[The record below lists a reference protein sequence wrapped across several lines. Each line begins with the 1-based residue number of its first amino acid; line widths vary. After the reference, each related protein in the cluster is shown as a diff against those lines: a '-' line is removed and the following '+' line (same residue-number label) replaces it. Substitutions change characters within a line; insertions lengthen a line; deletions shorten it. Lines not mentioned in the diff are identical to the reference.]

1 MRKILDKLAGIITKL
16 NSGKTLKARVA
27 RGTIWSGLGN
37 GSEQVLRFIRNMIL
51 TRILAPEAFGL
62 MAIVLAVNAA
72 FESFSQIGIKEAIIQ
87 NPKGQKKE
95 YLNGAWWLAFG
106 RAVVLYIVV
115 FITSPWIAQFY
126 ENPELIALMRVAFLG
141 LILNGLISS
150 EAYVAVKKM
159 NFKRWVLVWN
169 GGSFFGI
176 VTAVTLAF
184 IIQNVWALVIGFC
197 VEAAAR
203 CLLSYIICP
212 FLPGLKFDK
221 ECLKA
226 LYKFARGIFGV
237 PILTFI
243 WMRTDIF
250 VIGKFCTINDLG
262 LYSMAIA
269 IAWMPFHFITMIMN
283 QMLRPAF
290 SEKQMDKEW
299 VNKWTLNITSLIAYI
314 GFPLLFFVT
323 LYGRDLLNIVYGSAY
338 GAVSIPFSIIFAA
351 AFIRTISIP
360 IVNVYFASGRPDLH
374 RLFTFIRAV
383 LIIALIY
390 PLTKWFG
397 LIGASI
403 SVFLSMAIGFF
414 FQVKRIYKVTGLD
427 LKKYF
432 SVFLPAFSTSL
443 CVIILW
449 IMTNYYL
456 SSQPLVNMI
465 PGIVGCLIS
474 YVISIK
480 LLLRS
485 KPDSITSAEGVEK

>member
-1 MRKILDKLAGIITKL
+1 MSKIIDKINSHLNKL
-16 NSGKTLKARVA
+16 RNSESFKARVA

-72 FESFSQIGIKEAIIQ
+72 FESFTQIGIKEAVIQ
-87 NPKGQKKE
+87 NPRGQEKE

-106 RAVVLYIVV
+106 RAVVLYIAV
-115 FITSPWIAQFY
+115 FIPSPWIAQFY
-126 ENPELIALMRVAFLG
+126 ENPELIPLMRVAFLG
-141 LILNGLISS
+141 LIFNGLMSS
-150 EAYVAVKKM
+150 EAYVAVKQM
-159 NFKRWVLVWN
+159 NFKRWVPVWN
-169 GGSFFGI
+169 GGSFLGI
-176 VTAVTLAF
+176 VTAVILAF
-184 IIQNVWALVIGFC
+184 IIQNVWALIIGFC

-212 FLPGLKFDK
+212 FLPGLKFDR

-243 WMRTDIF
+243 WMRADIF
-250 VIGKFCTINDLG
+250 VVGKFCTINDLG

-269 IAWMPFHFITMIMN
+269 MAWMPFHFITMIMN
-283 QMLRPAF
+283 QMMLPAF

-323 LYGRDLLNIVYGSAY
+323 LYGRDILNLVYGSAY
-338 GAVSIPFSIIFAA
+338 GAVSIPFAIIFAA

-374 RLFTFIRAV
+374 RLFTVIRAV

-432 SVFLPAFSTSL
+432 SVFIPAFYTSL

-449 IMTNYYL
+449 IVTNFYL
-456 SSQPLVNMI
+456 SSWPLVNMI
-465 PGIVGCLIS
+465 PGLIGCLIS
-474 YVISIK
+474 YGIAIK
-480 LLLRS
+480 LFLRS
-485 KPDSITSAEGVEK
+485 EITSVTSLQMKT